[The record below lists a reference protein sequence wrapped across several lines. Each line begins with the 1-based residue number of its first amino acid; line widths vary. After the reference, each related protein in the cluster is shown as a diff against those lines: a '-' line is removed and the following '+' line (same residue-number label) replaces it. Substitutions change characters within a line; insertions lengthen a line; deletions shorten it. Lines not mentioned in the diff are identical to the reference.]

1 MSGYIRWFLL
11 HSHQGV
17 EAPIPV
23 PVPIHTG
30 RIADL
35 EGLPRGERKA
45 VFLCSQCGLVSLYS
59 DADLRDQLLGTESP
73 FADGTGTMDL
83 ICIDAECDEG
93 SYKSPIRIHALWD
106 VARATL
112 ATTVPLNE
120 WRFDGSVRCANGH
133 PPRLPS
139 MPGVPLPLYRCP
151 MPF

>member
-11 HSHQGV
+11 HSHQGA

-23 PVPIHTG
+23 PTPIHTG

-35 EGLPRGERKA
+35 EGLPKGERKA

-59 DADLRDQLLGTESP
+59 DADLRDQILGTESP
-73 FADGTGTMDL
+73 FADGTLDL
-83 ICIDAECDEG
+83 SCIDAKCDER
-93 SYKSPIRIHALWD
+93 SCESPIRIHLPWD
-106 VARATL
+106 VARATV
-112 ATTVPLNE
+112 ATTIPMNE
-120 WRFDGSVRCANGH
+120 WRVDGSVRCTNGH

-139 MPGVPLPLYRCP
+139 TLGEALPLYRCA